1 MGDTPSG
8 DGLRLLRLIGDT
20 PEMRELSVAEQRY
33 QAVLAVISDGET
45 VTDVAARFGVRRQTV
60 HDWLAKYE
68 AGGLESLGDRSHR
81 PRSCPHQMSADVEVA
96 IARMR
101 HAHPSW
107 GPRRLSFELAK
118 VEVVVSE
125 SAVYRALVRLNL
137 IDPSGRRRRDRKWKR
152 WERGAPMELW
162 QMDTVGGFLLA
173 DGTRAKALTGVD
185 DHSRFCIS
193 AHLMVRE
200 SSQRVCDGLAKA
212 LRAWGVPGQILT
224 DNGKVF
230 TGRFNRPPVEVLFD
244 RVCRENGIEHLL
256 TQPRSP
262 TTTGKIERFH
272 RALRTE
278 FRTDRVFKNLTTA
291 QAELDEWVVEY
302 NTNRPHQALDMA
314 TPAERF
320 LRPAPAPVTVLRDP
334 VRPGR
339 PSEDRTDGTWVTRR
353 ASAVGVVC
361 VSWQQVCLGVAAA
374 GHPIDVWVT
383 DQVMQFYDGDQLL
396 RTEKRT
402 TEGEVRVKRSQAPKR
417 RSTVTTSVRHQ
428 PK

>member
-1 MGDTPSG
+1 
-8 DGLRLLRLIGDT
+8 
-20 PEMRELSVAEQRY
+20 MREMSVAEQRY

-45 VTDVAARFGVRRQTV
+45 VKDVAARFGVRRQTV
-60 HDWLAKYE
+60 HEWLAKYE
-68 AGGLESLGDRSHR
+68 AGGIENLGDRSHR
-81 PRSCPHQMSADVEVA
+81 PRSCPHQISADAEVA

-101 HAHPSW
+101 TAHPSW
-107 GPRRLSFELAK
+107 GPRRLVFELAK
-118 VEVVVSE
+118 SGLEPVPSE

-173 DGTRAKALTGVD
+173 DGTRAKALTVVD

-193 AHLMVRE
+193 AYLMVRE
-200 SSQRVCDGLAKA
+200 TSQRVCDGLALA
-212 LRAWGVPGQILT
+212 LRTYGVPGQILT

-230 TGRFNRPPVEVLFD
+230 TGRFNIPPVEVLFD
-244 RVCRENGIEHLL
+244 RICRENGIEHLL

-278 FRTDRVFKNLTTA
+278 FRTDRVFKDLAVA
-291 QAELDEWVVEY
+291 QAELDEWVVDY
-302 NTNRPHQALDMA
+302 NTNRPHQALEMA
-314 TPAERF
+314 TPTQRF
-320 LRPAPAPVTVLRDP
+320 LHEEPAPVAPLRTP
-334 VRPGR
+334 STTSRPT
-339 PSEDRTDGTWVTRR
+339 ETRTDGIWITRR

-361 VSWQQVCLGVAAA
+361 VNWQQVCLGVAAA
-374 GHPIDVWVT
+374 GRPIDVWVT

-396 RTEKRT
+396 RTEQRKT
-402 TEGEVRVKRSQAPKR
+402 PGEVRVKRSQAPQR
-417 RSTVTTSVRHQ
+417 RPRVQTSVRDQ

>member
-1 MGDTPSG
+1 
-8 DGLRLLRLIGDT
+8 
-20 PEMRELSVAEQRY
+20 MRELSVAEQRY

-45 VTDVAARFGVRRQTV
+45 VTAVAARFGVSRKTV

-68 AGGLESLGDRSHR
+68 AGGLENLGDRSHR
-81 PRSCPHQMSADVEVA
+81 PRSCPHQIGADVEVA

-101 HAHPSW
+101 TAHPSW
-107 GPRRLSFELAK
+107 GPRRLVFEVAK
-118 VEVVVSE
+118 TGVVVSE
-125 SAVYRALVRLNL
+125 SAVYRCLVRLNL
-137 IDPSGRRRRDRKWKR
+137 IERGGRRRRDRKWKR
-152 WERGAPMELW
+152 WERGVPMELW
-162 QMDTVGGFLLA
+162 QMDTVGGFVLA

-200 SSQRVCDGLAKA
+200 SSQRVCEGLAQA
-212 LRAWGVPGQILT
+212 LRTWGVPEQILT

-230 TGRFNRPPVEVLFD
+230 TGRFNIPPVEVLFD
-244 RVCRENGIEHLL
+244 RICRENGIEHLT

-278 FRTDRVFKNLTTA
+278 FRTDRVFKNLATA
-291 QAELDEWVVEY
+291 QGELDEWVADY

-320 LRPAPAPVTVLRDP
+320 LRSDPAPVTKLRDP
-334 VRPGR
+334 DRTSRPGTER
-339 PSEDRTDGTWVTRR
+339 SDGTWVTRR
-353 ASAVGVVC
+353 ASTVGVVC
-361 VSWQQVCLGVAAA
+361 VNWQQVCLGVAAA

-402 TEGEVRVKRSQAPKR
+402 TPGEVRVKRSQAPQR
-417 RSTVTTSVRHQ
+417 RPRVQTSVTDQ